1 MVTNKDLNVF
11 DDCAA
16 ECVHLC
22 PQEQECTSSSWV
34 HSKMYTLGTIPNSQR
49 DRAPVKMN
57 KKGKACCQKKI
68 CCQSKN
74 FSRTKDTIRHLK
86 TFRVNSNGMPVL
98 LTYVDDIL
106 IVCLF

>member
-1 MVTNKDLNVF
+1 MINKGLNVF

-22 PQEQECTSSSWV
+22 PQEQEFTSSFWV
-34 HSKMYTLGTIPNSQR
+34 HSKIYTLGTIPNSQR
-49 DRAPVKMN
+49 GRAPVKMN
-57 KKGKACCQKKI
+57 KKGKACCQ
-68 CCQSKN
+68 SKH
-74 FSRTKDTIRHLK
+74 FSRTEDTIRHLK

-106 IVCLF
+106 IVCLFLCLLL